1 MYSRLKGDEP
11 GLVAYYPFEKEALD
25 ANMQIVTEASAL
37 DMVTNRHMATGYKNS
52 YHEVSCGDKA
62 PALKPVAKESN
73 VNYNFVASE
82 RGIVIE
88 LNEDANRLEGVTVN
102 VTVKD
107 VLDLNGNMSLPITWT
122 ALVQRNQLIWF
133 DNNIDVN
140 GKIGE
145 EKKFTATI
153 TNQSA
158 QTEYWVLSDLP
169 SWLSANFT
177 SGSLPALGNQE
188 ITFTVDASAPAGKSE
203 FTVYMS
209 GNNAILVPLT
219 VNMNLKSQ
227 APEWTVDASDF
238 EGSATLFGVVK
249 MNVDGKVVYSEDE
262 DDLVAAF
269 IDEQCVGVTNVMYE
283 SFSDSYRA
291 YLTIYGN
298 SDFDGKEIELKVW
311 DASTGIV
318 HPVVKTFDDAQ
329 ADVESDAEKLFYEDN
344 AMWGD
349 FDQTYLIYATNF
361 IQQSTPLK
369 NNWNWIS
376 VYVNNPDT
384 DNEVNGVLESLDS
397 NGASIKSTDQ
407 VIEYLDETGWLG
419 DDDLIYNDKMY
430 KLKMTKADTLVA
442 NGEQTTVTDIKVK
455 NGWNWVPYTRNF
467 PLSVDDAMAGA
478 SPVRNDQ
485 IKGQDGFAMYNGTVW
500 TGKLTSL
507 EPGKGYLYKSNSA
520 EGTTIKYPAQRNVAP
535 VAEARVMRTLQTSM
549 FSPIDPSE
557 YESNMTVLA
566 IVKDGE
572 EVVKN
577 VQEVA
582 VFNGSVCLAAAT
594 VESDGFFY
602 LTIPGDKTLN
612 ERLALYVVV
621 EGEVIKTS
629 TSLYF
634 GEDATYG
641 NFDNP
646 MLIALGEETSI
657 TNILASGNYDKLQV
671 LDLTGRMLYDGAP
684 AGFNEALLGE
694 GVYIFTFFTPEGE
707 SVSYKQF
714 VSKTTK

>member
-1 MYSRLKGDEP
+1 
-11 GLVAYYPFEKEALD
+11 
-25 ANMQIVTEASAL
+25 
-37 DMVTNRHMATGYKNS
+37 
-52 YHEVSCGDKA
+52 
-62 PALKPVAKESN
+62 
-73 VNYNFVASE
+73 
-82 RGIVIE
+82 
-88 LNEDANRLEGVTVN
+88 
-102 VTVKD
+102 
-107 VLDLNGNMSLPITWT
+107 
-122 ALVQRNQLIWF
+122 
-133 DNNIDVN
+133 
-140 GKIGE
+140 
-145 EKKFTATI
+145 
-153 TNQSA
+153 
-158 QTEYWVLSDLP
+158 
-169 SWLSANFT
+169 
-177 SGSLPALGNQE
+177 
-188 ITFTVDASAPAGKSE
+188 
-203 FTVYMS
+203 
-209 GNNAILVPLT
+209 
-219 VNMNLKSQ
+219 
-227 APEWTVDASDF
+227 
-238 EGSATLFGVVK
+238 
-249 MNVDGKVVYSEDE
+249 
-262 DDLVAAF
+262 
-269 IDEQCVGVTNVMYE
+269 MYE

-318 HPVVKTFDDAQ
+318 HPVVKAYDDAQ
-329 ADVESDAEKLFYEDN
+329 ADVEGNAEKLVYEDN

-361 IQQSTPLK
+361 IQQSTPVK
-369 NNWNWIS
+369 KNWNWIS
-376 VYVNNPDT
+376 VYVNNPET
-384 DNEVNGVLESLDS
+384 ENEVNSVFESVDP
-397 NGASIKSTDQ
+397 NGAFIKSTDQ
-407 VIEYLDETGWLG
+407 FIEFSDAYGWLG

-442 NGEQTTVTDIKVK
+442 NGEQTTVTDIEVK

-520 EGTTIKYPAQRNVAP
+520 EGTIIKYPAQRNVAP

-577 VQEVA
+577 AQEVA

-602 LTIPGDKTLN
+602 LTIPGDKTLK
-612 ERLALYVVV
+612 EKLSVYVVV
-621 EGEVIKTS
+621 DGEVIKTS

-634 GEDATYG
+634 AEDATYG
-641 NFDNP
+641 NYDNP
-646 MLIALGEETSI
+646 MVIALGEETSI
-657 TNILASGNYDKLQV
+657 TNILASGNYVKLQV

-694 GVYIFTFFTPEGE
+694 GVYIFTLFTPEGE